1 MPQQQFSRQQQQQQ
15 QQTKYAV
22 AILDKTSHI
31 SSNK

>member
-1 MPQQQFSRQQQQQQ
+1 MPQQQFSRQQQQQ